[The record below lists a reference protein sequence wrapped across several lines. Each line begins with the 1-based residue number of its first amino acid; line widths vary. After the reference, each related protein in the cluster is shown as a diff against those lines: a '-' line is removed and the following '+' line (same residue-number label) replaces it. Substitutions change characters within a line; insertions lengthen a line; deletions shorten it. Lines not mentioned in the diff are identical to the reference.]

1 MHNFKNAMHSKTL
14 DNKNMLKSL
23 LHSSSDIFKAINEA
37 WQQSES
43 PEVFTVKIID
53 PGKKGFLGFSH
64 KPAIISF
71 TYQQNQG
78 QQIPSCQ
85 LKTVICDANSA
96 SQTDLSSLP
105 EAKEIKKTHNHER
118 NQLKTQNSRV
128 QKKEDPSPQ
137 TNPKVEPTKQKNQ
150 QSPQPS
156 QNQKAKTQTAT
167 PVEKPVPTKKAPKTS
182 TEAENQEFGT
192 WNDDLA
198 GKAAIWIGGFFKNF
212 GMIGSAKAVKIEDR
226 LLTIS
231 VEKSSD
237 KDSILPQLLAD
248 NLFVCACATLAVQSL
263 RNSSS
268 ERLKGLRI
276 KILSAEV

>member
-1 MHNFKNAMHSKTL
+1 
-14 DNKNMLKSL
+14 MLKSL

-37 WQQSES
+37 WQQSEN

-96 SQTDLSSLP
+96 GQADLSSLP
-105 EAKEIKKTHNHER
+105 EAKEVKKPHNHEK
-118 NQLKTQNSRV
+118 NQLKNQNSRV
-128 QKKEDPSPQ
+128 QKKEDPIPQ
-137 TNPKVEPTKQKNQ
+137 TSTKVEPTKQKST
-150 QSPQPS
+150 QSSQPS
-156 QNQKAKTQTAT
+156 QNQKAKTQIAT
-167 PVEKPVPTKKAPKTS
+167 PAEKPVQTKKAPKTS
-182 TEAENQEFGT
+182 TETENQEFGT

-198 GKAAIWIGGFFKNF
+198 GKAAVWIGGFFKNF
-212 GMIGSAKAVKIEDR
+212 GMVGFAKAVKTEDR

-231 VEKSSD
+231 VEKSGD

-263 RNSSS
+263 RKSTS

-276 KILSAEV
+276 KILSSEN